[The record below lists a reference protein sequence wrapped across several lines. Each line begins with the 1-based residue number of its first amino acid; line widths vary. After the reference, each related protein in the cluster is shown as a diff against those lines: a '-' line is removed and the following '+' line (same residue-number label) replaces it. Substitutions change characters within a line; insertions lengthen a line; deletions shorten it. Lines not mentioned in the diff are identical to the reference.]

1 VPQARIEGGALGD
14 PALAVGAD
22 DEERSDPPVVSR
34 PHSSAIAVVARVLV
48 VWRERLTPALGDARL
63 RERREER
70 AASGRM
76 HVR

>member
-1 VPQARIEGGALGD
+1 LKEGALGD
-14 PALAVGAD
+14 AALALAAD
-22 DEERSDPPVVSR
+22 DEERSDPPAVPR